1 MTPERLT
8 ELIANFPSRRIGVIG
23 DFFLDKYL
31 EVEPALDEPSF
42 ETGLNANQIVAIRR
56 FAGAAGTV
64 VNNLAALGCRNLFA
78 FGLVGDD
85 GEAFDLRRCLFQLGC
100 DNSGLLTSGAIMTPT
115 YLKPRNRHDPTL
127 AGEHERY
134 DTKNRQSLPT
144 DMLSKVLDSL
154 DHRLADLDAV
164 IVLDQVVEMDCGV
177 ITAAMRTALAER
189 ASQNPS
195 VLFWADSR
203 RQIRQFHQ
211 MLIKP
216 NQFEAVGHVNPLPG
230 DEISLDRLKSALPAL
245 RAETQAPVCVTL
257 GERGLMISDP
267 QPTFVPAVKLTG
279 PIDPTGAGDS
289 VTAGM
294 MLALISG
301 ATLSEAALI
310 GNLVASI
317 TVQQLATT
325 GIARPD
331 ELPPRL
337 ELWRSQQ

>member
-1 MTPERLT
+1 
-8 ELIANFPSRRIGVIG
+8 
-23 DFFLDKYL
+23 
-31 EVEPALDEPSF
+31 
-42 ETGLNANQIVAIRR
+42 
-56 FAGAAGTV
+56 
-64 VNNLAALGCRNLFA
+64 
-78 FGLVGDD
+78 
-85 GEAFDLRRCLFQLGC
+85 
-100 DNSGLLTSGAIMTPT
+100 MTPT

-134 DTKNRQSLPT
+134 DTKNRQPLPT
-144 DMLSKVLDSL
+144 DKLANVLEL
-154 DHRLADLDAV
+154 LGWRLAELDAV

-177 ITAAMRTALAER
+177 ITAAMRTALADR
-189 ASQNPS
+189 ACQNPG
-195 VLFWADSR
+195 VWFWADSR
-203 RQIRQFHQ
+203 RQIRQFRNL
-211 MLIKP
+211 LIKP
-216 NQFEAVGHVNPLPG
+216 NQFEAVGHANPLPG

-257 GERGLMISDP
+257 GERGLMVSDP

-301 ATLSEAALI
+301 ATLPEAALI